1 MENEEWV
8 TLQKACDVLKVF
20 SEASNEIAKESV
32 TMNASITIF
41 NYVFDEL
48 ERFRLTMKNR
58 EFIRGLDAA
67 KEKLSFYYSK
77 TTAPS
82 YNVAISK
89 LLFFHI
95 IYFFIKSVIN

>member
-1 MENEEWV
+1 LENEEWV

-48 ERFRLTMKNR
+48 ERFRLTMK
-58 EFIRGLDAA
+58 
-67 KEKLSFYYSK
+67 
-77 TTAPS
+77 
-82 YNVAISK
+82 
-89 LLFFHI
+89 
-95 IYFFIKSVIN
+95 KSRVHKGVRCC